1 MYEII
6 FEISWF
12 PMNSFIFGVARYSRL
27 IAAINAASHKKSD
40 KSSFVNPLVNE
51 ITPEAIKTIKIN
63 QSARFKPK
71 ASILI
76 FLHLKTQKL
85 PELNPCC

>member
-1 MYEII
+1 
-6 FEISWF
+6 
-12 PMNSFIFGVARYSRL
+12 MNIQ
-27 IAAINAASHKKSD
+27 NTKK
-40 KSSFVNPLVNE
+40 KTIYQVGTSSLNFNNLT
-51 ITPEAIKTIKIN
+51 IEAIKTIKIN

-85 PELNPCC
+85 TELNPCC